1 MDLTGQTLLGKYYI
15 EKVLGQGGMGT
26 VWKAVHTGTGR
37 KVAIKMLDE
46 RYAQNV
52 SIVERFGREARAASA
67 IEHPGIV
74 EVLDLDRTEG
84 GTPFLVME
92 FLEGE
97 SLAQRIAKKKRLTQQ
112 QAVDILLPLV
122 EALAAAHERGIVH
135 RDIKPDNV
143 ILTPKVGGGDR
154 VTILDF
160 GISQKADEVRSHLT
174 QTGAVLGTPHYMP
187 PEQALGDSN
196 LDARAD
202 IYALGVV
209 LYEMVVGDVPFDA
222 PNYNALLQII
232 LNETAASP
240 RERGAAI
247 HPAFESFIL
256 ACMDKNRDHRP
267 QTIADVR
274 ALLIKA
280 AKGEATVS
288 PRAGGNIA
296 HAHKTE
302 AADGAWGDFASL
314 GAKSPVS
321 PAKADQRSPTPSPVS
336 AKANELR
343 LDELDDLP
351 SLDIDA
357 PLRERVVAPRQMDN
371 ASSHDLSTEFD
382 DPANDVRLE
391 LASDAAPAV
400 ARVGRPS
407 PVARVSRN
415 TPDASLR
422 TSPKEVVE
430 PTPNASVDLLTKLRE
445 LPVAFWRLVIGLFA
459 FLVVVVVIR
468 ILVRPSE
475 VAENLSE
482 PAPAAPT
489 VAHSEPGATAT
500 TAEVT
505 ISGLPPEA
513 SIRLDDFP
521 ITAMPLRA
529 RIGIR
534 HTVQI
539 SAPGYETRTMSFTPN
554 GNLTLLAN
562 LRRAN

>member
-37 KVAIKMLDE
+37 KVAIKMLDA

-74 EVLDLDRTEG
+74 EVLDLDRTES

-97 SLAQRIAKKKRLTQQ
+97 SLAQRIATKKKLTQQ

-122 EALAAAHERGIVH
+122 DALAAAHERGIVH

-143 ILTPKVGGGDR
+143 ILTPKAGGGDR

-232 LNETAASP
+232 LNETPAPP

-247 HPAFESFIL
+247 HPAFEGFIL

-274 ALLIKA
+274 ALLIKS
-280 AKGEATVS
+280 AKGEVAVP
-288 PRAGGNIA
+288 PRASGNLG
-296 HAHKTE
+296 HAPKIE
-302 AADGAWGDFASL
+302 AADGTWGDFASL
-314 GAKSPVS
+314 GAKPPVS
-321 PAKADQRSPTPSPVS
+321 PANASPRLPSPTPVS
-336 AKANELR
+336 AKGKELR
-343 LDELDDLP
+343 LDELDELP
-351 SLDIDA
+351 SLDFDVPVRARDVTPPQI
-357 PLRERVVAPRQMDN
+357 DN
-371 ASSHDLSTEFD
+371 AGSHNLSTEFD
-382 DPANDVRLE
+382 DPANEVRLE

-407 PVARVSRN
+407 PVGRISRN

-422 TSPKEVVE
+422 TPSKEVAE
-430 PTPNASVDLLTKLRE
+430 PMPKASVELATKLRE
-445 LPVAFWRLVIGLFA
+445 LPVAFWRLLIGLVA

-475 VAENLSE
+475 LAENLSE
-482 PAPAAPT
+482 PAPAVPT
-489 VAHSEPGATAT
+489 VAPGELGTAAT

-529 RIGIR
+529 RIGFR